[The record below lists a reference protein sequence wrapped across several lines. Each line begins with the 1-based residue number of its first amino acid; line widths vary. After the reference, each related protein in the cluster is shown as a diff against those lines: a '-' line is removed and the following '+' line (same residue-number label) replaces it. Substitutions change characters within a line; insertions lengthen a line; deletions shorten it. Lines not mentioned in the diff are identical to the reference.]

1 MAQPNIINV
10 SRILGNTAFQ
20 NVNTVAANI
29 VANPASSG
37 SVYKI
42 NTLIIANID
51 GANSADIT
59 ASVFSGG
66 SIENKIASTI
76 PVPGD
81 ATLVLISKDTSIYL
95 QEGDYMRLS
104 ASANSD
110 LWATCSYEDI
120 S

>member
-1 MAQPNIINV
+1 MAQPNIVNV
-10 SRILGNTAFQ
+10 SRILGNTAYQ
-20 NVNTVAANI
+20 NVNTVAANV

-42 NTLIIANID
+42 NTLMIANVD
-51 GANSADIT
+51 GTNSADIT
-59 ASVFSGG
+59 ASIFSGG
-66 SIENKIASTI
+66 IENRIASTVT
-76 PVPGD
+76 VPAD
-81 ATLVLISKDTSIYL
+81 ASLVLISKDTAIYL

>member
-1 MAQPNIINV
+1 MAQPNIVNV
-10 SRILGNTAFQ
+10 SRILGNTAYQ

-29 VANPASSG
+29 VANPASSNCA
-37 SVYKI
+37 YKI
-42 NTLIIANID
+42 NTLMIANID

-59 ASVFSGG
+59 ASIFSGG
-66 SIENKIASTI
+66 IENKIAHTVA
-76 PVPGD
+76 VPAD
-81 ATLVLISKDTSIYL
+81 ATLILISKDTSVYL
-95 QEGDYMRLS
+95 QEGEYIRLS

>member
-1 MAQPNIINV
+1 MAQPNMINV
-10 SRILGNTAFQ
+10 SRILGNTAYQ

-42 NTLIIANID
+42 NTLIVANID
-51 GANSADIT
+51 GTNSADIT
-59 ASVFSGG
+59 AAIFSGG
-66 SIENKIASTI
+66 IENKIAHTVT
-76 PVPGD
+76 VPAD
-81 ATLVLISKDTSIYL
+81 ATLVIISKDTSVYL

>member
-10 SRILGNTAFQ
+10 SRILGNTAYQ
-20 NVNTVAANI
+20 NVNTVAANV
-29 VANPASSG
+29 VANPASSNC
-37 SVYKI
+37 VYKI

-51 GANSADIT
+51 GTNSADIT
-59 ASVFSGG
+59 ASIFNGG
-66 SIENKIASTI
+66 IENKIAHTVV
-76 PVPGD
+76 VPAD
-81 ATLVLISKDTSIYL
+81 ATLVLLSKDTSVYL

-104 ASANSD
+104 ASANSR

>member
-1 MAQPNIINV
+1 MPQPNIINV

-29 VANPASSG
+29 VANPVSSG
-37 SVYKI
+37 CVYKI
-42 NTLIIANID
+42 NTLIIANVD
-51 GANSADIT
+51 GTNSADIT
-59 ASVFSGG
+59 ASIFSGA
-66 SIENKIASTI
+66 SIENKIAHTVA
-76 PVPGD
+76 VPAD

-95 QEGDYMRLS
+95 QEGDYIRLS
-104 ASANSD
+104 ASANND

>member
-1 MAQPNIINV
+1 MAAPNIVNV
-10 SRILGNTAFQ
+10 SRILGNTAYQ
-20 NVNTVAANI
+20 NVNTVAANV

-51 GANSADIT
+51 GTNSADIT
-59 ASVFSGG
+59 ASIFSGG
-66 SIENKIASTI
+66 IENKIAHTI
-76 PVPGD
+76 TVPGD